1 MEWSGEQFVAQVE
14 AKARRNVE
22 AACIHVQNQVR
33 FLISTPS
40 RTVTYAQ
47 RKNRK
52 GEMKTKKILGPRGSN
67 RSKPGEAPHKDT
79 GTLRSSIAHQMQEGP
94 SGLVGSALAYAR
106 HLELGTKKMAPRPY
120 LRRTLAQEKP
130 AIVEIITTL

>member
-1 MEWSGEQFVAQVE
+1 VAAVE
-14 AKARRNVE
+14 KKARRNVE

-40 RTVTYAQ
+40 RTVTYAE
-47 RKNRK
+47 RMNRR
-52 GEMKTKKILGPRGSN
+52 GERKTKKILGKRGSN
-67 RSKPGEAPHKDT
+67 RSTAGNPPHKDT
-79 GTLRSSIAHQMQEGP
+79 GTLRSSIAHQMEAGP

-130 AIVEIITTL
+130 AIVDIITTL